1 MNTNIFDGTQKL
13 IGKGAQAD
21 VVLYQGYAYKIY
33 RPAYPTEWIAFEK
46 SQQNEVNKAGLS
58 PVRYYDT
65 EDDHIVKMD
74 YVEGETLENR
84 ANRGDPTCLEILSK
98 AFCFVH
104 SKDASHINMPR
115 LSDTAGMALTDS
127 EKAIA
132 LPIVER
138 LQNKLKPCVC
148 HLDMHFLNIMTQ
160 EGNDEYTIIDWINA
174 RIAPAVFDYARTYT
188 VFDEFSKEAL
198 EAYKAIVLPKMWE
211 SGISEED
218 FHDAVKVS
226 KIIRDGEK
234 RQ

>member
-84 ANRGDPTCLEILSK
+84 AKIFAPFAALKGFEEAIEDTS
-98 AFCFVH
+98 
-104 SKDASHINMPR
+104 INYQ
-115 LSDTAGMALTDS
+115 
-127 EKAIA
+127 KH
-132 LPIVER
+132 
-138 LQNKLKPCVC
+138 LQ
-148 HLDMHFLNIMTQ
+148 
-160 EGNDEYTIIDWINA
+160 
-174 RIAPAVFDYARTYT
+174 
-188 VFDEFSKEAL
+188 
-198 EAYKAIVLPKMWE
+198 
-211 SGISEED
+211 
-218 FHDAVKVS
+218 
-226 KIIRDGEK
+226 
-234 RQ
+234 